1 VLCQEARSAEYVPV
15 TGSPLVLTATFFS
28 VPPAAVT
35 VIPLDGSAPL
45 APLPGVIVTT
55 GPAGDG
61 FAGAAAE
68 WAGALPAGPAAPLA
82 PVFPMTVAVLPV
94 QAVTAATS
102 SPAAT
107 AETTWIALMPTLY
120 FSARH

>member
-1 VLCQEARSAEYVPV
+1 MLCQEARPAEYVPV
-15 TGSPLVLTATFFS
+15 TGSPLVRTATFLS

-35 VIPLDGSAPL
+35 VIPFDGSAPA

-61 FAGAAAE
+61 LAAG
-68 WAGALPAGPAAPLA
+68 GRVRPPGCAAPLA
-82 PVFPMTVAVLPV
+82 PVFPKTVVVLPV

-102 SPAAT
+102 AAAAT
-107 AETTWIALMPTLY
+107 AETTRIALM
-120 FSARH
+120 

>member
-1 VLCQEARSAEYVPV
+1 MLCQEARPAEYVPV
-15 TGSPLVLTATFFS
+15 TGSPLVRTATLLS

-35 VIPLDGSAPL
+35 VIPFDGSAPA

-61 FAGAAAE
+61 LAGADVF
-68 WAGALPAGPAAPLA
+68 PAGCAAPLA
-82 PVFPMTVAVLPV
+82 PVFPKTVVVLPV

-102 SPAAT
+102 AAAAT
-107 AETTWIALMPTLY
+107 AETTRIALM
-120 FSARH
+120 